1 MVDRFLR
8 YSLEHGRK
16 ITLMAADARG
26 IRRLNV
32 TVTAVDENTVT
43 YISGRAGKPKTLT
56 RDSILSA
63 AYARGDDGDTLKNEA
78 LEKEKNGKDQS
89 DPA

>member
-8 YSLEHGRK
+8 YSMEHGRK
-16 ITLMAADARG
+16 ITLIAADVRG

-32 TVTAVDENTVT
+32 TVAAVDESTVT
-43 YISGRAGKPKTLT
+43 YISGRAGKPRTLA
-56 RDSILSA
+56 RADILSA